1 MTALNR
7 ALRRIRGRVDPLPP
21 GLYARKAPP
30 DSPLPYR
37 LHLRL
42 EADGRGVL
50 LINAATILHLNPTAA
65 EYAYHLL
72 QGTPPEEVAS
82 FIAGRYRV
90 TREQAARDY
99 ADFVDRVEALYLD
112 PERAPVNAQELE
124 RLTPYSGPLSAPYRL
139 DCALTYRMP
148 TDAFA
153 VPAGPAGGEL
163 ATEDW
168 QKILDVA
175 WGAGIPH
182 VVFTGGEPTIRP
194 DLAALLAHAEHL
206 GMVTGLVSD
215 GARLAESAYL
225 DELLQ
230 AGLDHVTVVLGSH
243 TGSRTPSA
251 RDWDALSGIIYWA
264 EVLEARLH
272 TAAHL
277 TLTPE
282 NTPEIPIWL
291 DRLAETGV
299 HAVSLSA
306 SQPSL
311 ARELATACDRA
322 AAAGLPLNWE
332 LAVPYFGLA
341 PAVPE
346 AAGEADAIG
355 AGRAW
360 LYVEPDGD
368 VLPAQG
374 AGRVLGNMLRDPWEK
389 IWNSLP

>member
-1 MTALNR
+1 MTALRR
-7 ALRRIRGRVDPLPP
+7 AIRRILVRVEPLPP
-21 GLYARKAPP
+21 GLYARKTPP

-65 EYAYHLL
+65 EYAYHLV
-72 QGTPPEEVAS
+72 QGTRAEEVAS
-82 FIAGRYRV
+82 LIASRYRV

-99 ADFVDRVEALYLD
+99 AEFVDRVETLYLD
-112 PERAPVNAQELE
+112 PERAPVSVQELE
-124 RLTPYSGPLSAPYRL
+124 RQTPYSGPLSAPYRL
-139 DCALTYRMP
+139 DCALTYRMSI
-148 TDAFA
+148 DAFA
-153 VPAGPAGGEL
+153 VPAEPAGGEL
-163 ATEDW
+163 ATGEW
-168 QKILDVA
+168 QKVLDKA
-175 WGAGIPH
+175 WGVGIPH

-194 DLAALLAHAEHL
+194 DLPTLLAHAEHL

-243 TGSRTPSA
+243 DRSRTPSA
-251 RDWDALSGIIYWA
+251 RDWDVLVGIIYWA

-272 TAAHL
+272 TVAHL
-277 TLTPE
+277 TLTLE
-282 NTPEIPIWL
+282 NVAEIPVWL

-299 HAVSLSA
+299 HAVSLTA
-306 SQPSL
+306 SHPSL
-311 ARELATACDRA
+311 ARELVSARDRA
-322 AAAGLPLNWE
+322 AAAGLPLNWD
-332 LAVPYFGLA
+332 LAVPSTGLDPRSLEGPDETVA
-341 PAVPE
+341 S
-346 AAGEADAIG
+346 G

-374 AGRVLGNMLRDPWEK
+374 ASQVLGNMLRDPWNQ
-389 IWNSLP
+389 IWDSLP

>member
-1 MTALNR
+1 MTALR
-7 ALRRIRGRVDPLPP
+7 KVLRRILVRVDPLPP

-65 EYAYHLL
+65 EYAYHLV
-72 QGTPPEEVAS
+72 QGTPAEEVAGI
-82 FIAGRYRV
+82 IASRYQV
-90 TREQAARDY
+90 TREQASRDY
-99 ADFVDRVEALYLD
+99 GEFVARVEALYLD
-112 PERAPVNAQELE
+112 PERAPVSVQELE
-124 RLTPYSGPLSAPYRL
+124 RQAPYSGPLSAPYRL

-148 TDAFA
+148 ADAFA
-153 VPAGPAGGEL
+153 VPARPMGGEL

-168 QKILDVA
+168 KKILDIA
-175 WGAGIPH
+175 WEAGVPH
-182 VVFTGGEPTIRP
+182 VIFTGGEPTVRP
-194 DLAALLAHAEHL
+194 DLPALLAHAEQL
-206 GMVTGLVSD
+206 GMVTGLASD

-243 TGSRTPSA
+243 NSSRMPSV
-251 RDWDALSGIIYWA
+251 RDWDALVGIIYWT

-282 NTPEIPIWL
+282 NAAEFPVWL

-299 HAVSLSA
+299 HAVSLTA
-306 SQPSL
+306 SHPSL
-311 ARELATACDRA
+311 ARELVVVRDRA
-322 AAAGLPLNWE
+322 AAAGLPLNWD
-332 LAVPYFGLA
+332 LAVPYSGLD
-341 PAVPE
+341 PILLE
-346 AAGEADAIG
+346 AGEETIAPG

-374 AGRVLGNMLRDPWEK
+374 ASRVLGNMLRDPWK
-389 IWNSLP
+389 QIWDSLP